1 MYLAELLSRGAICMD
16 IRSSRREDAVR
27 ELLEA
32 LVTDNRLPAQ
42 MLEASLEAVEKREK
56 LGSTAIGNGVA
67 VPHARLQGL
76 DGTVIA
82 IGLSKEGVEFRALD
96 GEPVHQVFLVLGPEE
111 HPDDYI
117 EVMRRISGLLQNG
130 DFRRFMSKSE
140 NPEDVIALFQEMDGA
155 S

>member
-130 DFRRFMSKSE
+130 DFRRFMSKSG

>member
-16 IRSSRREDAVR
+16 MRSSRREDAVR
-27 ELLEA
+27 ELLQA
-32 LVTDNRLPAQ
+32 LVSDNRLPAQ

-130 DFRRFMSKSE
+130 DFRRFMSQSKS
-140 NPEDVIALFQEMDGA
+140 PEDVIALFEEMDGA